1 MIQIRIKIPR
11 FNLAKAE
18 AETQLA
24 MFEIMKEVAAKWVRR
39 ASFIPRVSGQA
50 RGTFLGLADAAQTS
64 LTKALP
70 STAKI
75 QPPIPTR
82 GQSSAT
88 GRAAQR
94 YTLTPLSASLVVDL
108 QYINRWQGRWGN
120 PLELAK
126 AFIIFDF
133 EDALRSNES
142 AFLPVE
148 HLEFTEILSG

>member
-1 MIQIRIKIPR
+1 MLKATIKIPR
-11 FNLAKAE
+11 FNLTRAD

-24 MFEIMKEVAAKWVRR
+24 MLEIMKEVAAKWVRR

-50 RGTFLGLADAAQTS
+50 RGGFLGLADAAQTS

-94 YTLTPLSASLVVDL
+94 HTLTPLEFSLEIDL
-108 QYINRWQGRWGN
+108 EYIRRWQTRWGN
-120 PLELAK
+120 PLEQAQ
-126 AFIIFDF
+126 AFIEFDF
-133 EDALRSNES
+133 EDALRSNED
-142 AFLPVE
+142 AFLPLKY
-148 HLEFTEILSG
+148 LEFAEISSG

>member
-1 MIQIRIKIPR
+1 MLKVRIKIPK

-24 MFEIMKEVAAKWVRR
+24 MSEIIKEVAAKWVRR

-50 RGTFLGLADAAQTS
+50 RGAHLGLADAVQTS
-64 LTKALP
+64 LAKALP

-75 QPPIPTR
+75 QPPVPTR

-94 YTLTPLSASLVVDL
+94 YTLTPLSASLEIDL

-120 PLELAK
+120 PIQQAN
-126 AFIIFDF
+126 AFIELDF
-133 EDALRSNES
+133 ENALRSNES
-142 AFLPVE
+142 AFLPLKY
-148 HLEFTEILSG
+148 LEFAEITSG